1 VTKPILRGAVVAAV
15 VAAGLSVASG
25 SAGAQTPPYPEPPE
39 SVLDLNA
46 VFSLIL
52 TTTGSEA
59 DADTVYNSAQD
70 FENTAIAQVCT
81 GHQISPC
88 TSQAILAWAP
98 ADVRAQEWADLDA
111 LIAKHAAGTLSC
123 PAGVDMNSGTPGD
136 DCNLYYWFQLFNQQQ
151 QLTSDQD
158 AINEY
163 V

>member
-1 VTKPILRGAVVAAV
+1 MTKPILRGAVVAAV

-81 GHQISPC
+81 DHQISPC

-98 ADVRAQEWADLDA
+98 ADVSWRSNAQIW
-111 LIAKHAAGTLSC
+111 
-123 PAGVDMNSGTPGD
+123 M
-136 DCNLYYWFQLFNQQQ
+136 
-151 QLTSDQD
+151 
-158 AINEY
+158 
-163 V
+163 